1 MELSSTGPQP
11 NVPAPPPPPPG
22 WAVMPPP
29 KKAGLPAWAIVV
41 IVIVVVVVALIAVF
55 LAAFLFVLVT
65 PLEPPNSTLP
75 SITIGPAE
83 AVTNGFE
90 FGVAGVSQS
99 REAPNYRVALS
110 TNGTA
115 VGTART
121 LAASMT
127 FGQYTITWTDVGGEG
142 DLTGGDAFR
151 VTRAGGLPGD
161 TEFIVTILWSNGS
174 AVGTRDYST

>member
-1 MELSSTGPQP
+1 MSSIGPQP
-11 NVPAPPPPPPG
+11 NAPAPQPPPG
-22 WAVMPPP
+22 WPVMPPP
-29 KKAGLPAWAIVV
+29 KQSGLPTWAIVL
-41 IVIVVVVVALIAVF
+41 IVLVVVAVVAIVTIF
-55 LAAFLFVLVT
+55 LAAFLFLLMT

-75 SITIGPAE
+75 SIAFGPAE

-90 FGVAGVSQS
+90 FPVAGVTQS
-99 REAPNYRVALS
+99 HAAPNYRVALS

-121 LAASMT
+121 LAASIT

-142 DLTGGDAFR
+142 DLTGGDVFR

-161 TEFIVTILWSNGS
+161 TEFIVTFLWSNGS
-174 AVGTRDYST
+174 AVGLRDYSS